1 MNRRKASFRLA
12 EKTLTKLKRMSDSRK
27 RSDLNSSQGKIIDD
41 LVSTASIS
49 SNRTIQLTSSAD
61 KRLKQIQKET
71 GMPREKIVDYLITN
85 GKIKLSVGMEM
96 VD

>member
-12 EKTLTKLKRMSDSRK
+12 EKTLAKLKRMSDSRK
-27 RSDLNSSQGKIIDD
+27 RSDRNSSQGKIIDD
-41 LVSTASIS
+41 LVSSAAIS
-49 SNRTIQLTSSAD
+49 NNRTIQLTSLAD